1 MNSSNKQ
8 FINKKRNITREDE
21 DETEENILKTNED
34 SKGQI
39 EKLSQKQNLFLE
51 EIQKERKEER
61 KYILKLEQSI
71 KIMQLNMD
79 ILISEREKDLKN
91 IDNLRKYTNELKDKI
106 DEDRK
111 YINQLLFQREE
122 DKRKIDDLIFNK
134 LKNEYYMNELLMQNK
149 SLKDRMKMMEIKLS
163 DLVKYEFEIKLRK
176 LLKKLIGYILD
187 TYYDDYMGYNEIK
200 KKVYFRRS
208 PKYIKGETV
217 GTIIK
222 ALNQMLEILFYETKE
237 GDDLVHFVNPYAK
250 FGNRFQQQEKL
261 SKNSKDFFIHFGLS
275 QYENILNQII
285 PEEYFTTIDNLDFK
299 IKISNLIKKH
309 KNKKNNKYQ
318 YFINFIII
326 ENT

>member
-1 MNSSNKQ
+1 MNSPNKQ

-21 DETEENILKTNED
+21 DETEENILKTNENI
-34 SKGQI
+34 KGQI

-79 ILISEREKDLKN
+79 ILKSEREKDIKN

-134 LKNEYYMNELLMQNK
+134 LKNEYYMNELLMENK

-237 GDDLVHFVNPYAK
+237 GDDLVHFVNPNAK

-261 SKNSKDFFIHFGLS
+261 FKNSKDFFIHFGLS

-309 KNKKNNKYQ
+309 KNKKNNKLSANNYYKK
-318 YFINFIII
+318 YFQ
-326 ENT
+326 

>member
-1 MNSSNKQ
+1 MNSPNKQ

-34 SKGQI
+34 IKGQI

-79 ILISEREKDLKN
+79 ILKSEREKDIKN

-122 DKRKIDDLIFNK
+122 DKRKNDDLIFNK
-134 LKNEYYMNELLMQNK
+134 IKNEYYMNELLMENK
-149 SLKDRMKMMEIKLS
+149 SLKDRMKRMEIKLS

-187 TYYDDYMGYNEIK
+187 TYYDDYVGYNEIK
-200 KKVYFRRS
+200 KKLYFRRS

-217 GTIIK
+217 GTIIE
-222 ALNQMLEILFYETKE
+222 ALNYMLEILFYETKE
-237 GDDLVHFVNPYAK
+237 G
-250 FGNRFQQQEKL
+250 NRFHEQEKL
-261 SKNSKDFFIHFGLS
+261 FKNSKDFFIHFGLS

-285 PEEYFTTIDNLDFK
+285 PEEYFTTIDNLDFEK
-299 IKISNLIKKH
+299 KISNLINKH
-309 KNKKNNKYQ
+309 KNKKNNR
-318 YFINFIII
+318 
-326 ENT
+326 

>member
-1 MNSSNKQ
+1 MK
-8 FINKKRNITREDE
+8 
-21 DETEENILKTNED
+21 
-34 SKGQI
+34 
-39 EKLSQKQNLFLE
+39 

-79 ILISEREKDLKN
+79 ILKSEGEKDLKN
-91 IDNLRKYTNELKDKI
+91 IDNLKKYTNELKDKI

-122 DKRKIDDLIFNK
+122 DKRKTDDLIFNK
-134 LKNEYYMNELLMQNK
+134 LKNECYINELLMENK

-163 DLVKYEFEIKLRK
+163 DLVKYKFEIKLRI

-200 KKVYFRRS
+200 KKLYFRRS
-208 PKYIKGETV
+208 PKYIKRETV

-222 ALNQMLEILFYETKE
+222 ALNYMLEILFYETKE
-237 GDDLVHFVNPYAK
+237 GDYLVHFVNQNAK
-250 FGNRFQQQEKL
+250 LGNRFHEQEKL
-261 SKNSKDFFIHFGLS
+261 FKNSKDFFIHFGLS

-309 KNKKNNKYQ
+309 KNKKNNK
-318 YFINFIII
+318 
-326 ENT
+326 